1 MRDGT
6 VTQLVDEI
14 VLLAANVNATP
25 AELMAALSVVIV
37 ENLNAHESNILKV
50 DAGEQRLLITLEGPP
65 PARH

>member
-14 VLLAANVNATP
+14 VLLAANVNASP
-25 AELMAALSVVIV
+25 AELMAALSIVIV

-50 DAGEQRLLITLEGPP
+50 DAGEQRLLITLEGAP

>member
-6 VTQLVDEI
+6 VTELVDEI
-14 VLLAANVNATP
+14 ELLAANVDATP
-25 AELMAALSVVIV
+25 AELMAALSIIIV

>member
-6 VTQLVDEI
+6 VTELVDEI
-14 VLLAANVNATP
+14 ELLAANVDATP
-25 AELMAALSVVIV
+25 AELMAALSIIIV

-50 DAGEQRLLITLEGPP
+50 EAGEQRLLITLEGPP

>member
-14 VLLAANVNATP
+14 EILAEAVKASP
-25 AELMAALSVVIV
+25 AELMAALSIIIV

>member
-6 VTQLVDEI
+6 VTELVDEI
-14 VLLAANVNATP
+14 ELLAANVDATP
-25 AELMAALSVVIV
+25 AELMAALSIIIV
-37 ENLNAHESNILKV
+37 ENLNAHKSNILKV